1 MFVLDEYHKAHH
13 HYVKVVGTL
22 YEVPQRWGK
31 EDMFTYQM
39 LPEVRRKE
47 GREGG
52 QTEWRIIFDLC
63 FDATKG
69 AKHFTPMDVLSPYH
83 QMAVD

>member
-39 LPEVRRKE
+39 LPEVRRKREE
-47 GREGG
+47 GRASDRFLFCDIAR
-52 QTEWRIIFDLC
+52 QIYLFIHILTF
-63 FDATKG
+63 
-69 AKHFTPMDVLSPYH
+69 LSIPPH
-83 QMAVD
+83 L